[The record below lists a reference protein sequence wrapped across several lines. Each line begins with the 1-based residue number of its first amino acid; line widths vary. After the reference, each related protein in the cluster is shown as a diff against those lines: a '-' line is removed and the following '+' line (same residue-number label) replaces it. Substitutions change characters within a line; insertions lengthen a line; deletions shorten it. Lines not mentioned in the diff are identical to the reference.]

1 MNEKNNLLPNAAGQT
16 SAVSYETAPGRPEL
30 QGATLMKQG
39 EQSLLTASAEQADGV
54 NFAVYAPHAQGVML
68 CLFNQEDQETCL
80 AMLPSAMGVWHLFVA
95 GVSAG
100 QCYGYRADGQWHP
113 DLSPRFNNRKFLL
126 DPYSREIRG
135 EVSWHPALFDY
146 SISKSTGAWEIS
158 EIDSAGVMPRSVV
171 REREF
176 DWQRVSKPGT
186 SRTDSIIY
194 ELHVK
199 GFSIQ
204 NKAIPEQLR
213 GTYLGLSHPASV
225 AYLQQLGVTAVELLP
240 VTSRVSEE
248 RLDNMG
254 LSNYWGYNP
263 LCLMAPEPSLAV
275 DDPVTEMKTMVREL
289 HRAGI
294 EVIMDVVFNHTCESG
309 HGGPS
314 LSLRGLSER
323 DYYLVDETIDGRGHK
338 KIDSANYTGCG
349 NTMNFDC
356 PQTLKLTMDALRSW
370 VEEYQIDGFRFDLAP
385 TMARQGRV
393 FRGDSA
399 FFQAIYQDPVLSQ
412 CKMIAEPWDIG
423 PEGYRL
429 AGFPREWQEWND
441 RYRDGIRSFW
451 RGDDHRV
458 ADIGWRMVGSVDIFG
473 HHRPIGSINYICSHD
488 GFTLDDLVS
497 YEHRHNLA
505 NGEHNRDGD
514 AHNYSCNYGVEGH
527 TTHSPVLARR
537 QRAKRNMLA
546 TLMLSRGTP
555 MLMAGDEFGNTQDGN
570 NNAYCQDSKL
580 SWLDWTWQDDESA
593 WLEKDLQAFTASL
606 IALRKT
612 HSLLQGDGGRQNV
625 CWMDRHGAQLNEHQL
640 GQVKG
645 GCIGLKITASESA
658 HEKEEPHALYI
669 LMNNETVNRR
679 FTFAD
684 KHNQSF
690 WFTLL
695 DTSQPDLV
703 NREVLLARGWQ
714 LVAEHSLVIIEE
726 RG

>member
-1 MNEKNNLLPNAAGQT
+1 MMP
-16 SAVSYETAPGRPEL
+16 
-30 QGATLMKQG
+30 
-39 EQSLLTASAEQADGV
+39 ASAGRADGA
-54 NFAVYAPHAQGVML
+54 NFSVYAPQAQRLEL
-68 CLFNQEDQETCL
+68 CLFDGNDKETRL
-80 AMLPSAMGVWHLFVA
+80 PMEPSAMGVWHLFVS
-95 GVSAG
+95 GVRAG
-100 QCYGYRADGQWHP
+100 QCYGFRADGQWHP
-113 DLSPRFNNRKFLL
+113 DLSPRFNNRKLLL
-126 DPYSREIRG
+126 DPYSREVKG

-146 SISKSTGAWEIS
+146 SISKSTGAWNIS

-176 DWQRVSKPGT
+176 DWQEVRKPGT

-204 NKAIPEQLR
+204 NEAVPEELR
-213 GTYLGLSHPASV
+213 GTYLGLSHPASI
-225 AYLQQLGVTAVELLP
+225 AYLKQLGVTAVELLP

-263 LCLMAPEPSLAV
+263 LCLMAPEPSLAI

-323 DYYLVDETIDGRGHK
+323 DYYLIDETIDVRGHK
-338 KIDSANYTGCG
+338 KIDSTNYTGCG
-349 NTMNFDC
+349 NTMNFDS
-356 PQTLKLTMDALRSW
+356 PQTLKLTMDALRCW
-370 VEEYQIDGFRFDLAP
+370 VEEYHIDGFRFDLAP

-393 FRGDSA
+393 FRKDSA
-399 FFQAIYQDPVLSQ
+399 FFQAIYQDPLLSQ

-451 RGDDHRV
+451 RGDNHRV

-473 HHRPIGSINYICSHD
+473 SHRPIGSINYICSHD
-488 GFTLDDLVS
+488 GFTLNDLVS

-514 AHNYSCNYGVEGH
+514 AHNYSCNYGVEGQ
-527 TTHSPVLARR
+527 TTHTPILERR

-580 SWLDWTWQDDESA
+580 SWLDWSWQNDESA
-593 WLEKDLQAFTASL
+593 WQEKELQAFTAKL
-606 IALRKT
+606 IELRKT
-612 HSLLQGDGGRQNV
+612 HPLLQGDGGRQHV
-625 CWMDRHGAQLNEHQL
+625 CWMDRHGALLNEHQL

-645 GCIGLKITASESA
+645 GCLGLKITVPEMDHKTNDCPDQEA
-658 HEKEEPHALYI
+658 HKTKALYI
-669 LMNNETVNRR
+669 LMNNEKVNRR

-684 KHNQSF
+684 RYSQSF

-695 DTSQPDLV
+695 DTSEPEPIKHD
-703 NREVLLARGWQ
+703 VLMTRGWH
-714 LVAEHSLVIIEE
+714 LVTEHSLVIVEE
-726 RG
+726 KS